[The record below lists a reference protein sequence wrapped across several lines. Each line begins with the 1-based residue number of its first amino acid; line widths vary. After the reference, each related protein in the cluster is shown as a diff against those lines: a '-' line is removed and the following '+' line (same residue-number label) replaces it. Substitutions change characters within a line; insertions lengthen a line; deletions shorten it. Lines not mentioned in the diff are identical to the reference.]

1 MFRKNT
7 FKFLLNLQLA
17 RSLSILNRRKRTS
30 PVVSPSLNLK
40 SAGTWK
46 IVVVFALVTPA
57 ALMLNKGEFRR
68 YSRLQSQVR
77 ILDDLVAYSSPF
89 PVLLLLLVP
98 GQGRNQSLSVSQP
111 ILFLQRWR
119 FLSALPCLFS
129 LACEG
134 AASQPASSSR
144 VLCCRE
150 SSEAE
155 RTDVRRRNFLP
166 SRCSSLPLA
175 SLSPVR
181 FVSHVLRGVAGE
193 TSLVFRASAF
203 GPSVCTLELRSNDD
217 RPMSKRARCNHG
229 FAKIRICSVE
239 TAQSLSC
246 VS

>member
-1 MFRKNT
+1 M
-7 FKFLLNLQLA
+7 
-17 RSLSILNRRKRTS
+17 S
-30 PVVSPSLNLK
+30 PAVSPSLNLK

-57 ALMLNKGEFRR
+57 ALTLNKGEFRR

-98 GQGRNQSLSVSQP
+98 GQGRNQSLSLSLCLVADSLSPVLALPLGLAVS
-111 ILFLQRWR
+111 LFLGLWR
-119 FLSALPCLFS
+119 SCKP
-129 LACEG
+129 
-134 AASQPASSSR
+134 ASQPASSSR

-217 RPMSKRARCNHG
+217 RPTSKRARCSYG

-239 TAQSLSC
+239 TAQSLPC
-246 VS
+246 VSWK

>member
-1 MFRKNT
+1 MNFDDILGCR
-7 FKFLLNLQLA
+7 A
-17 RSLSILNRRKRTS
+17 RSGFSTTSWRTRLLSR
-30 PVVSPSLNLK
+30 
-40 SAGTWK
+40 
-46 IVVVFALVTPA
+46 F
-57 ALMLNKGEFRR
+57 
-68 YSRLQSQVR
+68 
-77 ILDDLVAYSSPF
+77 SSSFLF
-89 PVLLLLLVP
+89 PV
-98 GQGRNQSLSVSQP
+98 RDEISLSLSRSRFSFSNVGASSRPCRVSFP
-111 ILFLQRWR
+111 WPVKE
-119 FLSALPCLFS
+119 LP
-129 LACEG
+129 
-134 AASQPASSSR
+134 ASQPASSSR

-217 RPMSKRARCNHG
+217 RPTSKRARCSHG
-229 FAKIRICSVE
+229 FAKIRICSAE
-239 TAQSLSC
+239 TAQSLPC

>member
-1 MFRKNT
+1 M
-7 FKFLLNLQLA
+7 
-17 RSLSILNRRKRTS
+17 S
-30 PVVSPSLNLK
+30 PAVSPSLNLK

-57 ALMLNKGEFRR
+57 ALTLNKGEFRR

-98 GQGRNQSLSVSQP
+98 GQGRNQSLSLSLSRSRFSFSSVGASSRPCRVSFPWPVKELQASQP
-111 ILFLQRWR
+111 
-119 FLSALPCLFS
+119 
-129 LACEG
+129 
-134 AASQPASSSR
+134 ASQPASSSR

-217 RPMSKRARCNHG
+217 RPTSKRARCSHG

-239 TAQSLSC
+239 TAQSLPC
-246 VS
+246 VSWK